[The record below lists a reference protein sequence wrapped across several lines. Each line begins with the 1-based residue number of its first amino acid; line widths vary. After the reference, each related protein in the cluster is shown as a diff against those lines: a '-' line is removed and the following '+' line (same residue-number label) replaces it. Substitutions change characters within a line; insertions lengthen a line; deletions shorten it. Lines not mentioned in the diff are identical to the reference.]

1 MHKRIIYGLSI
12 AMLFP
17 ACSNPNTEQAQAEK
31 NTTEE
36 SPIAAQSQI
45 PLNAGQKWEVD
56 AAMKPF
62 IIKSEELLTN
72 YLNDD
77 LAQSPTLVGQE
88 LEELNR
94 QLIQSCTMTGEAHN
108 ALHQWLDPHMKLISQ
123 LKNARSNS
131 EAQPLLEQLRSSFS
145 IFHKHFD

>member
-1 MHKRIIYGLSI
+1 MYQKIIFCLSLTLLS
-12 AMLFP
+12 A
-17 ACSNPNTEQAQAEK
+17 ACSNPKNSSEQTK
-31 NTTEE
+31 KTTEIE
-36 SPIAAQSQI
+36 AQTEAQPQV
-45 PLNAGQKWEVD
+45 PLNDGQKWEVD

-123 LKNARSNS
+123 LKNAPSNS
-131 EAQPLLEQLRSSFS
+131 EAQPLLEQLRSSFVA
-145 IFHKHFD
+145 FHKHFQ